1 MLGKIYPSDEV
12 EQRFENLLETIES
25 KKADD
30 PSYKVEHPLKLSE
43 PFPSPEVEA
52 RIAREIQ
59 ERIVKQKEKM
69 ES

>member
-12 EQRFENLLETIES
+12 EQRFENLLEIIES

-30 PSYKVEHPLKLSE
+30 PSYTVKHPLKPSE

-52 RIAREIQ
+52 RIAKEIQ